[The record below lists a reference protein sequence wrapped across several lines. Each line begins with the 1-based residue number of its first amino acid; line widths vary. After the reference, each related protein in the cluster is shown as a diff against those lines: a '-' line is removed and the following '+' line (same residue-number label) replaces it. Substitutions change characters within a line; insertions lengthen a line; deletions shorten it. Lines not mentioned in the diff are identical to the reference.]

1 MRQTEVRPA
10 HFREVPEQIILV
22 QVKPVFAGDGVAYG
36 VTGVRVQHHFGIT
49 DGARCEIDQAGVIA
63 TGFGSC
69 KFR

>member
-1 MRQTEVRPA
+1 VQVV
-10 HFREVPEQIILV
+10 FEQIE
-22 QVKPVFAGDGVAYG
+22 PVFASDGVAYG

-49 DGARCEIDQAGVIA
+49 DGARCEIDQAGVIT